1 MAKNIVFCA
10 DGTWNGPGVNEDADG
25 VPDLTNVLKLF
36 LLLEGDDTWETIR
49 LKDEQEKKFTRRG
62 VPAQVAK
69 YIHGVGDSRN
79 PVHRLLGGGLGAG
92 VVTRIVRGYTFISRH
107 YQPGDRITLVGF
119 SRGAY
124 TARALGGMICREG
137 LLDRDRFDLSDK
149 ELAYSLAITVWRA
162 YRAGS
167 AVAKGGPFAE
177 RVLLSLMDL
186 PGFARRPLQAGETR
200 QVDSV
205 EAIAVWDTVGS
216 LGVPVFDGNGDQMD
230 RYQFADL
237 DLSAKVKAGLHAVSV
252 DEQRVHFPPTLW
264 NARAGIEQRLFPG
277 AHSDVGGGYPAAES
291 GLSDIA
297 LLWMVEQLK
306 KREVAFTAVPRGIV
320 PDPLA
325 RAHEPWREGWFANF
339 PARPRRFLSSSRL
352 VQDASIQA
360 RRAGMS
366 GYSPPKPV

>member
-10 DGTWNGPGVNEDADG
+10 DGTWNGPGVDEDADG
-25 VPDLTNVLKLF
+25 LPDLTNVLKLF
-36 LLLEGDDTWETIR
+36 LLLEGDDTWATIR
-49 LKDEQEKKFTRRG
+49 LKDEQEKKSTRRG
-62 VPAQVAK
+62 ATVQVAK

-79 PVHRLLGGGLGAG
+79 PIHRLVGGGLGAG

-107 YQPGDRITLVGF
+107 YEPGDRITVVGF

-124 TARALGGMICREG
+124 TARALAGMICNEG

-149 ELAYSLAITVWRA
+149 ALAYSLAITVWRA
-162 YRAGS
+162 CRAR
-167 AVAKGGPFAE
+167 AAAATGGQFAE
-177 RVLLSLMDL
+177 KVLLTLMDL

-200 QVDSV
+200 QVEAV
-205 EAIAVWDTVGS
+205 EAVAVWDTVGS

-237 DLSAKVKAGLHAVSV
+237 DLSAKVKAGLQAVSV

-264 NARAGIEQRLFPG
+264 NPRRGIEQRLFPG
-277 AHSDVGGGYPAAES
+277 AHSDVGGGYPKAES

-306 KREVAFTAVPRGIV
+306 KREVAFIPVPRDIA

-325 RAHEPWREGWFANF
+325 TAHEPWREGLFANF
-339 PARPRRFLSSSRL
+339 PARPRKFMASSRL
-352 VQDASIQA
+352 VEDASIQL
-360 RRAGMS
+360 RRAGIP
-366 GYSPPKPV
+366 GYSPPKPA